1 MPFSSELSFVYNVI
15 RETVEAHQ
23 LRCVRADEIFVSRP
37 VVEDLKTQIAEADLI
52 IVDFTDKNP
61 NVYYEAGIADA
72 LRKKWIVLAQ
82 SPDDLTFDVRHL
94 RTILYSNKMGADI
107 ILRQNLK
114 QAIYETLGYSRVGE

>member
-1 MPFSSELSFVYNVI
+1 MEVVVRFKSL
-15 RETVEAHQ
+15 Q
-23 LRCVRADEIFVSRP
+23 LLDEIFVSRP

-114 QAIYETLGYSRVGE
+114 QAIYETLGYSRAEE